1 MCVTK
6 PFSLRSYLHPPIM
19 INCYALGFNKQ
30 NTSPR
35 YNRAQKSYEVW
46 LHFAQN
52 QNTLRIS
59 IAAMRERERERE
71 RGILKLQNDFER
83 DRRREHLYVL
93 NWSALTYK
101 QCQFSCFNVCLLTDS
116 C

>member
-1 MCVTK
+1 MHWVSTNKTLLQDTIELKNHMKFGCILHKTK
-6 PFSLRSYLHPPIM
+6 TPSEFLCS
-19 INCYALGFNKQ
+19 N
-30 NTSPR
+30 
-35 YNRAQKSYEVW
+35 E
-46 LHFAQN
+46 
-52 QNTLRIS
+52 
-59 IAAMRERERERE
+59 RERERERE
-71 RGILKLQNDFER
+71 RRILKLQNDFER